1 MTKSSFKSATRVLI
15 FNGAGNFVGEFF
27 SLQEA
32 AKYQYSS
39 VQAVSFACSGTYISS
54 GAYYF
59 RQANSNINI
68 EEADWGKLKL
78 VEYDKLCGEKRNY
91 HSPKTMAQ
99 KYKALVRRI
108 KIAKRGR
115 NDEE

>member
-27 SLQEA
+27 SL
-32 AKYQYSS
+32 
-39 VQAVSFACSGTYISS
+39 QAVSFACSGTYISS

-108 KIAKRGR
+108 KLAKRGR